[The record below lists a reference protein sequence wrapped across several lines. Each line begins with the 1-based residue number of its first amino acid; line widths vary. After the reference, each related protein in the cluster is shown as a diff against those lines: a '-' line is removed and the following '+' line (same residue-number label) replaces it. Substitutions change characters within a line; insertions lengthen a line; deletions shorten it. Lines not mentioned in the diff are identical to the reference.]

1 MPIYGCLFTSHSVQ
15 RIRFHSKVSGFLF
28 VTGLFCWRG
37 RESYWKDLNHFLV
50 LLSMNGNSLVPLLD
64 VSTACYISFWLLYL
78 LQLNELLRYFSYN
91 ISSSM
96 YCMLWKS
103 QSSLQKMPT
112 IQVSNV
118 AFYLINLLYSSY
130 ADGLNVSFAAMERQQ
145 ETSWSHWWE

>member
-1 MPIYGCLFTSHSVQ
+1 MVFYLF
-15 RIRFHSKVSGFLF
+15 
-28 VTGLFCWRG
+28 TGLFCWRG

-50 LLSMNGNSLVPLLD
+50 LLSTNGSWLDTLLD
-64 VSTACYISFWLLYL
+64 VSTTYYVKQFFSTVLPFWLLYS
-78 LQLNELLRYFSYN
+78 LQLNELLRYISYN